1 MVEHVHGKDGVTG
14 SIPVDG
20 SIYRGHTLYMHRLFE
35 RRWLAPCVLIAAVI
49 LTYASVPGF
58 SFVDWDDPQIV
69 IGNPMVRSFS
79 PAIFWSYDPELYA
92 PLTYLTYQIE
102 FALVGA
108 NATVFHTVNLLLHI
122 CVTLL
127 AFGLIRRLT
136 GRGTLAFVAALLF
149 AVHPVNTEAVAW
161 VSARKEL
168 LSAAFGLAF
177 LLSYANRRPQWQ
189 TAALF
194 VLALLSKV
202 NVILLPLLLPLMDM
216 RGGEPLTKRSL
227 KPHWPYAVLMLLF
240 AVIAIGGKAGNLA
253 LLSPVQT
260 VMLAGQSLLFTL
272 QKLFVP
278 VSLSAIY
285 PAPANAVQL
294 MPGAMWF
301 SLAAVLM
308 GGLFMLFRRDRA
320 VLFGISL
327 FLLSLAPS
335 FLAYQ
340 KTNDITL
347 GADRYMYLPSIGVCM
362 ALVVLAYRAA
372 RSETAERIVLSLGII
387 AACVLGA
394 LAHTQAKNWSTT
406 NALFSN
412 VLGIYPDSHV
422 AKNNLGFAK
431 LNEGKTDEAI
441 TLFVDA
447 IKLKPAYADAHV
459 NLAAAY
465 GRQGKLVDAE
475 SEAMTAIQIDINNT
489 QAHVV
494 LAGTYFTAG
503 YLPEA
508 RAEYERALAIE
519 PQNSH
524 ARYLLAQVLLKLNE
538 VQAAKDM
545 YQSLLQDDPSYA
557 GRSAALDA
565 LLR

>member
-1 MVEHVHGKDGVTG
+1 M
-14 SIPVDG
+14 
-20 SIYRGHTLYMHRLFE
+20 YRLFE

-49 LTYASVPGF
+49 LTYAPVTGF
-58 SFVDWDDPQIV
+58 GFVDWDDPQIV

-79 PAIFWSYDPELYA
+79 PEVFWSYDPELYA
-92 PLTYLTYQIE
+92 PLTYLTYQTE

-108 NATVFHTVNLLLHI
+108 NAAVFHTVNLLLHI

-136 GRGTLAFVAALLF
+136 GKAALAFIAALLF
-149 AVHPVNTEAVAW
+149 AVHPVNAEAVSW
-161 VSARKEL
+161 ISARKEL

-177 LLSYANRRPQWQ
+177 LLSYANKRPQWQ
-189 TAALF
+189 TVALF

-202 NVILLPLLLPLMDM
+202 NVILLPLLLPLIDGW
-216 RGGEPLTKRSL
+216 RGEALTKESL
-227 KPHWPYAVLMLLF
+227 KSHWPYAALMLLF
-240 AVIAIGGKAGNLA
+240 AVIAVGGKSGTLA
-253 LLSPVQT
+253 SLSPMGIVL
-260 VMLAGQSLLFTL
+260 LAGQSLVFAL
-272 QKLFVP
+272 QKLFMP
-278 VSLSAIY
+278 VGLSAIY

-308 GGLFMLFRRDRA
+308 AGLFMLFRRDRA

-340 KTNDITL
+340 KSNDVTL
-347 GADRYMYLPSIGVCM
+347 GADRYMYLPSIGICM
-362 ALVVLAYRAA
+362 ALVVLAYRVAK
-372 RSETAERIVLSLGII
+372 RESAERIVLSLGII
-387 AACVLGA
+387 VACILGT
-394 LAHTQAKNWSTT
+394 LAHTQAKTWRNTD
-406 NALFSN
+406 ALFSN
-412 VLGIYPDSHV
+412 VLSVYPDSHV
-422 AKNNLGFAK
+422 AKSNLGFARM
-431 LNEGKTDEAI
+431 NEGKTDEAI
-441 TLFVDA
+441 TLFADA
-447 IKLKPAYADAHV
+447 IKLKPTYADAHV

-465 GRQGKLVDAE
+465 GRQGKLVEAE
-475 SEAMTAIQIDINNT
+475 SEAMTAIDIEINNT

-508 RAEYERALAIE
+508 RSEYERALSIQ
-519 PQNSH
+519 PYHLQ

-538 VQAAKDM
+538 KQAAEDM
-545 YQSLLQDDPSYA
+545 YRSLVRDDPSYA
-557 GRSAALDA
+557 GQSAALDS
-565 LLR
+565 LLQ